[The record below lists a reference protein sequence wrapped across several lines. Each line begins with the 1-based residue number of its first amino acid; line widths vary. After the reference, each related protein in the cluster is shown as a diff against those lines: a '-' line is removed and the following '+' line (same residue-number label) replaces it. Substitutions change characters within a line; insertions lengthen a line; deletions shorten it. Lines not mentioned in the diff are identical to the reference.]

1 MQARSAQGAMRL
13 HTSSLVFVR
22 AMKDCQL
29 KKQALLNLEFFNTIG
44 QNRSFPS
51 EKRTVKMLQQQSS
64 FGIRFTY
71 DSKGL

>member
-29 KKQALLNLEFFNTIG
+29 KKQALLNLEFFNTIYCP
-44 QNRSFPS
+44 QTFADRIEPVSW
-51 EKRTVKMLQQQSS
+51 LA
-64 FGIRFTY
+64 
-71 DSKGL
+71 